1 MSLIIRRTCLLL
13 LASVALSHAPF
24 VLAEEECQVVSSVKS
39 INNGLLRR
47 EAMREVST
55 DIAGKTYRGYASSE
69 REIQVSV
76 ICPDARK
83 IRLQVDGPA
92 RGNKAYRFSDNGVLK
107 ITAKEARMEN
117 GAVQLAAVPRGAA
130 QVTAG
135 AAEVTLPPDT
145 SLVAV
150 NGSEVA
156 GKQLVV
162 TLSVV
167 TYLNDNAFRIGNTAE
182 LEEMLTVNYVTLAA
196 Q

>member
-1 MSLIIRRTCLLL
+1 MSLIIHRTCLLL
-13 LASVALSHAPF
+13 LACVALSHAPF

-107 ITAKEARMEN
+107 ITAKEARMDN

>member
-13 LASVALSHAPF
+13 LACVALSHAPF

-107 ITAKEARMEN
+107 ITAKEARMDN

-167 TYLNDNAFRIGNTAE
+167 TYLNDNAFRTGNTAE
-182 LEEMLTVNYVTLAA
+182 LEEMLMVNYVTLAA

>member
-13 LASVALSHAPF
+13 LACVALSHAPF

-55 DIAGKTYRGYASSE
+55 DIGGKTYRGYASSE
-69 REIQVSV
+69 RESQVSV

-107 ITAKEARMEN
+107 ITAKEARMDN

>member
-1 MSLIIRRTCLLL
+1 MSLIIHRTCLLL
-13 LASVALSHAPF
+13 LACVALSHAPF

-55 DIAGKTYRGYASSE
+55 DIGGKTYRGYALSE

-107 ITAKEARMEN
+107 ITAKEARMDN

-167 TYLNDNAFRIGNTAE
+167 TYLNDNAFRTGNTAE

>member
-13 LASVALSHAPF
+13 LACVALSHAPF

-55 DIAGKTYRGYASSE
+55 DIGGKTYRGYASSE

-107 ITAKEARMEN
+107 ITAKEARMDN

>member
-13 LASVALSHAPF
+13 LACVALSHAPF
-24 VLAEEECQVVSSVKS
+24 VLAEEECQVVSSVKN

-55 DIAGKTYRGYASSE
+55 DIGGKTYRGYASSE

-107 ITAKEARMEN
+107 ITAKEARMDN

-167 TYLNDNAFRIGNTAE
+167 TYLNDNAFRTGNTAE

>member
-1 MSLIIRRTCLLL
+1 MSLIIHRTFLLL
-13 LASVALSHAPF
+13 LACVALSHAPF

-107 ITAKEARMEN
+107 ITAKEARMDN

-167 TYLNDNAFRIGNTAE
+167 TYLNDNAFRTGNTAE

>member
-13 LASVALSHAPF
+13 LACVALSHAPS

-47 EAMREVST
+47 ETMREVST
-55 DIAGKTYRGYASSE
+55 DIGGKTYRGYASSE
-69 REIQVSV
+69 REIQVSA
-76 ICPDARK
+76 ICPDARR

-92 RGNKAYRFSDNGVLK
+92 RGNKAYRFSDSGVLK
-107 ITAKEARMEN
+107 ITAKEARMDN
-117 GAVQLAAVPRGAA
+117 GAVQLAAVPRGSA
-130 QVTAG
+130 QITAG
-135 AAEVTLPPDT
+135 AAEVVLPPDM

-150 NGSEVA
+150 KGSEVA

-167 TYLNDNAFRIGNTAE
+167 TYLNDSAFKTGNTAE

>member
-1 MSLIIRRTCLLL
+1 MSLIIHRTCLLL
-13 LASVALSHAPF
+13 LACVALSHAPS

-107 ITAKEARMEN
+107 ITAKEARMDN

-182 LEEMLTVNYVTLAA
+182 LEEMLTVNYVILAA

>member
-1 MSLIIRRTCLLL
+1 MSLIIHRTCLLL
-13 LASVALSHAPF
+13 LACVALSHAPF

-55 DIAGKTYRGYASSE
+55 DIGGKTYRGYASSE

-107 ITAKEARMEN
+107 ITAKEARMDN

-156 GKQLVV
+156 GKQLIV

-167 TYLNDNAFRIGNTAE
+167 TYLNDNAFRTGNTAE

>member
-13 LASVALSHAPF
+13 LACVALSHASS
-24 VLAEEECQVVSSVKS
+24 VLAEEECQVVSSVKT

-47 EAMREVST
+47 ETMREVST
-55 DIAGKTYRGYASSE
+55 DIGGKTYRGYASSE
-69 REIQVSV
+69 REIQVSA
-76 ICPDARK
+76 ICPDARR

-92 RGNKAYRFSDNGVLK
+92 RGNKAYRFSDSGVLK
-107 ITAKEARMEN
+107 ITAKEARMDN
-117 GAVQLAAVPRGAA
+117 GAVQLAAVPRGSA
-130 QVTAG
+130 QITAG
-135 AAEVTLPPDT
+135 AAEVVLPPDM

-167 TYLNDNAFRIGNTAE
+167 TYLNDSAFKTGNTAE

>member
-1 MSLIIRRTCLLL
+1 MSLIIRRTFLLL
-13 LASVALSHAPF
+13 LACVALSHAPS

-47 EAMREVST
+47 ETMREVST
-55 DIAGKTYRGYASSE
+55 DIGGKTYRGYASSE
-69 REIQVSV
+69 REIQVSA
-76 ICPDARK
+76 ICPEARR

-92 RGNKAYRFSDNGVLK
+92 RGNKAYRFSDSGVLK
-107 ITAKEARMEN
+107 ITAKNARMDN
-117 GAVQLAAVPRGAA
+117 GAVQLAAVPRGSA
-130 QVTAG
+130 QITAG
-135 AAEVTLPPDT
+135 AAEVVLPPDM

-156 GKQLVV
+156 GKKLVV

-167 TYLNDNAFRIGNTAE
+167 TYLNDSAFKTGNTAE

>member
-13 LASVALSHAPF
+13 LACVALSHAPS

-47 EAMREVST
+47 ETMREVST
-55 DIAGKTYRGYASSE
+55 DIGGKTYRGYASSE
-69 REIQVSV
+69 REIQVSA
-76 ICPDARK
+76 ICPEARR

-92 RGNKAYRFSDNGVLK
+92 RGNKAYRFSDSGVLK
-107 ITAKEARMEN
+107 ITAKEARMDN
-117 GAVQLAAVPRGAA
+117 GAVQLAAVPRGSV
-130 QVTAG
+130 QITAG
-135 AAEVTLPPDT
+135 AAEVVLPPDM

-167 TYLNDNAFRIGNTAE
+167 TYLNDNAFKTGNTAE

>member
-13 LASVALSHAPF
+13 LACVALSHAPF

-83 IRLQVDGPA
+83 IRLQVDGPS
-92 RGNKAYRFSDNGVLK
+92 RGNRAYRFSDNGVLK
-107 ITAKEARMEN
+107 ITAKEARMDN

>member
-1 MSLIIRRTCLLL
+1 MSLIIHRTCLLL
-13 LASVALSHAPF
+13 LACVALSHAPF
-24 VLAEEECQVVSSVKS
+24 VLAEEECQMVSSVKS

-107 ITAKEARMEN
+107 ITAKEARMDN

-167 TYLNDNAFRIGNTAE
+167 TYLNDNAFRTGNTAE

>member
-1 MSLIIRRTCLLL
+1 MSLIIHRTCLLL
-13 LASVALSHAPF
+13 LACVALSHAPF

-107 ITAKEARMEN
+107 ITAKEARMDN

-167 TYLNDNAFRIGNTAE
+167 TYLNDHAFRIGNTAE

>member
-1 MSLIIRRTCLLL
+1 MSLIIHRTCLLL
-13 LASVALSHAPF
+13 LACVALSHAPS

-47 EAMREVST
+47 EAMREVSM

-107 ITAKEARMEN
+107 ITAKEARMDN

>member
-1 MSLIIRRTCLLL
+1 SLIIRRTCLLL
-13 LASVALSHAPF
+13 LACVALSHAPF

-107 ITAKEARMEN
+107 ITAKEARMDN

-162 TLSVV
+162 MLSVV

>member
-1 MSLIIRRTCLLL
+1 MSLIIHRTCLLL
-13 LASVALSHAPF
+13 LACVALSYAPS

-76 ICPDARK
+76 ICPDAGK

-107 ITAKEARMEN
+107 ITAKEARMDN

>member
-107 ITAKEARMEN
+107 ITAKEARMDN

>member
-1 MSLIIRRTCLLL
+1 SLIIHRTCLLL
-13 LASVALSHAPF
+13 LACVALSHAPF

-55 DIAGKTYRGYASSE
+55 DIGGKTYRGYASSE

-107 ITAKEARMEN
+107 ITAKEARMDN

-167 TYLNDNAFRIGNTAE
+167 TYLNDNAFRTGNTAE

>member
-1 MSLIIRRTCLLL
+1 MSLIFHRTSLLL
-13 LASVALSHAPF
+13 LACVALSYAPS

-107 ITAKEARMEN
+107 ITAKEARMDN
-117 GAVQLAAVPRGAA
+117 GAVQLAAVPRGSA

-150 NGSEVA
+150 NGTEVA

>member
-1 MSLIIRRTCLLL
+1 MSLIIHRTCLLL
-13 LASVALSHAPF
+13 LACVALSHAPF

-55 DIAGKTYRGYASSE
+55 DIGGKTYRGYASSE

-107 ITAKEARMEN
+107 ITAKEARMDN

-162 TLSVV
+162 MLSVV

>member
-1 MSLIIRRTCLLL
+1 MSLIIHRTCLLL
-13 LASVALSHAPF
+13 LACVALSHAPF

-107 ITAKEARMEN
+107 ITAKEARMDN

-156 GKQLVV
+156 SKQLVV

-167 TYLNDNAFRIGNTAE
+167 TYLNDNAFRTGNTAE

>member
-1 MSLIIRRTCLLL
+1 MSLIIHRTCLLL
-13 LASVALSHAPF
+13 LACVALSHAPF

-69 REIQVSV
+69 RKIQVSV

-83 IRLQVDGPA
+83 IRLQVDGLA

-107 ITAKEARMEN
+107 ITAKEARMDN

>member
-13 LASVALSHAPF
+13 LACVALSHAPS

-47 EAMREVST
+47 EAMREVSM

-107 ITAKEARMEN
+107 ITAKEARMDN

-167 TYLNDNAFRIGNTAE
+167 TYLNDNAFRTGNTAE

>member
-1 MSLIIRRTCLLL
+1 MSLIIHRTCLLL
-13 LASVALSHAPF
+13 LACVALSHAPS

-55 DIAGKTYRGYASSE
+55 DIGGKTYRGYASSE

-107 ITAKEARMEN
+107 ITAKEARMDN

>member
-13 LASVALSHAPF
+13 LACVALSHAPS

-47 EAMREVST
+47 ETMREVST
-55 DIAGKTYRGYASSE
+55 DIGGKTYRGYASSE
-69 REIQVSV
+69 REIQVSA
-76 ICPDARK
+76 ICPDARR

-92 RGNKAYRFSDNGVLK
+92 RGNKAYRFSDSGVLK
-107 ITAKEARMEN
+107 ITAKEARMDN
-117 GAVQLAAVPRGAA
+117 GAVQLAAVPRGSALI
-130 QVTAG
+130 TAG
-135 AAEVTLPPDT
+135 AAEVVLPPDM

-167 TYLNDNAFRIGNTAE
+167 TYLNDNAFKTGNTAE

>member
-1 MSLIIRRTCLLL
+1 MSLIIHRTCLLL
-13 LASVALSHAPF
+13 LACVALSHAPS

-107 ITAKEARMEN
+107 ITAKEARMDN

-167 TYLNDNAFRIGNTAE
+167 TYLNDNA
-182 LEEMLTVNYVTLAA
+182 
-196 Q
+196 

>member
-1 MSLIIRRTCLLL
+1 MSLIIHRTCLLL
-13 LASVALSHAPF
+13 LACVALSHAPF

-107 ITAKEARMEN
+107 ITAKEARMDN
-117 GAVQLAAVPRGAA
+117 GAVQLAAVPRGAGHRGCSGGYA
-130 QVTAG
+130 ATGYVACGGERQRGGGQTAG
-135 AAEVTLPPDT
+135 CYAL
-145 SLVAV
+145 
-150 NGSEVA
+150 G
-156 GKQLVV
+156 GH
-162 TLSVV
+162 LSQ
-167 TYLNDNAFRIGNTAE
+167 R
-182 LEEMLTVNYVTLAA
+182 
-196 Q
+196 

>member
-1 MSLIIRRTCLLL
+1 MSLIIHRTCLLL
-13 LASVALSHAPF
+13 LACVALSHAPF

-107 ITAKEARMEN
+107 ITAKEARMDN
-117 GAVQLAAVPRGAA
+117 GAVPRGAA

-167 TYLNDNAFRIGNTAE
+167 TYLNDNAFRTGNTAE

>member
-13 LASVALSHAPF
+13 LACVALSHAPF
-24 VLAEEECQVVSSVKS
+24 VLAEEERQVVSSVKS

-107 ITAKEARMEN
+107 ITAKEARMDN

-162 TLSVV
+162 MLSVV

>member
-1 MSLIIRRTCLLL
+1 MSLIIHRTCLLL
-13 LASVALSHAPF
+13 LACVALSHAPS

-47 EAMREVST
+47 EAMREVGT

-107 ITAKEARMEN
+107 ITAKEGRMDN

>member
-1 MSLIIRRTCLLL
+1 MSLIIHRTCLLL
-13 LASVALSHAPF
+13 LACVALSHAPS

-55 DIAGKTYRGYASSE
+55 DIGGKTYRGYASSE

-107 ITAKEARMEN
+107 ITAKEARMDN
-117 GAVQLAAVPRGAA
+117 GAVRLAAVPRGAA

>member
-1 MSLIIRRTCLLL
+1 MSLIIHRTCLLL
-13 LASVALSHAPF
+13 LACVALSHAPF

-107 ITAKEARMEN
+107 ITAKEAHMDN
-117 GAVQLAAVPRGAA
+117 GAVQLAAVPRGSA